1 MTGGR
6 ALILGKTGRNFAAGM
21 SGGIA
26 WIYDVDGSFADNCNP
41 EMVDLDPLTTADEEQ
56 ITALLRTHMQLTQS
70 HLALY
75 LLSNW
80 NDERSKFIKVFP
92 KEYKKVL
99 QHAQFQPVN

>member
-1 MTGGR
+1 
-6 ALILGKTGRNFAAGM
+6 
-21 SGGIA
+21 
-26 WIYDVDGSFADNCNP
+26 VDGSFADNCNP